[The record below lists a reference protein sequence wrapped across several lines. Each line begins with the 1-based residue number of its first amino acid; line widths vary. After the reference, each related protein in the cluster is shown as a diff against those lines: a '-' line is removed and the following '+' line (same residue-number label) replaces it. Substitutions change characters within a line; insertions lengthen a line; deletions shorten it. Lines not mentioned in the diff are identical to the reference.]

1 MTRQERRNSENAQ
14 RANSTIVAEKSDNKI
29 GLILIVLYLIIDF
42 IPQTGAIDPMGPQW
56 LYLAVLNLVTI
67 SYILYSLKNKLLQ
80 LFDKFSQNTLV
91 LSFLAVFILCG
102 ISMFFALNP
111 VESLVVYSRLIITII
126 AFFNICIILY
136 NRPKSI
142 EILFQIVTIMAIIQC
157 VPLLFTFIKGLNTT
171 SVDVLILN
179 MRGNAGNKNVMAA
192 SLVTKTPIII
202 YCIFSYFSLWRYLIN
217 LGALMLVVLMIFL
230 LNARAAY
237 LGLFVELGLF
247 LIFLIA
253 YKKQAGLRLVL
264 KHLSAIF
271 IPVLF
276 GLIASQT
283 LIKANEQDK
292 ADEKGTISGQ
302 SASIYTTIDKRLATL
317 SDHNESSTNARLF
330 FWENALKQIKKTPAM
345 GVGYGNWKIV
355 SVKYEYDF
363 YNDFNYSKHAH
374 NDFLQITAEAGI
386 LTGLLFIAIF
396 VFAFI
401 YTIKTWKTDTP
412 LFTKVLIVTAF
423 MSLIGYAVDAS
434 FNFPAERP
442 TNQIPFAFALAAI
455 LAIFLSLSKTT
466 TIKPENSTFKT
477 LIIAASLILVLV
489 SIYTTYY
496 TYRSMVVQTATHFT
510 FGTPTKDVTWQD
522 VNPKLPDIPN
532 LAENNIPINDTKA
545 WYLFL
550 AGRNEEALSL
560 LNQDKNA
567 NPYSMSKEWL
577 KSTIF
582 TSQGKI
588 DSAHYYSKKGFF
600 QRPRNLSLFN
610 LISRTSVPLKDT
622 LTIQRA
628 FHEYH
633 KFREEPHAWKIYM
646 RSLFAVNYNRS
657 QLIQTA
663 DSIAKVYPN
672 DAEIQHTRFFIR
684 AGNAA
689 MKKNFSESLENLLG
703 IMKIY
708 PNDYENLENIGL
720 TYYYMKD
727 YSNAATYFKRVT
739 DAKVY
744 GNGKS
749 EFFLGNCL
757 LELRRKQEACGYLS
771 TAANKNYPMAAILF
785 NKNNCELQSLVPQ

>member
-1 MTRQERRNSENAQ
+1 MTRQERRNSEKAQ
-14 RANSTIVAEKSDNKI
+14 RGNSTPLAEKSDNKI
-29 GLILIVLYLIIDF
+29 GLILVILYLIIDF

-56 LYLAVLNLVTI
+56 LYLAVVNLIAI
-67 SYILYSLKNKLLQ
+67 SYILFSLKSKALQ
-80 LFDKFSQNTLV
+80 LLNRFSKNSLV
-91 LSFLAVFILCG
+91 LSFLATFLLCG
-102 ISMFFALNP
+102 ISMFFAINP
-111 VESLVVYSRLIITII
+111 IESLVVYARLIITIV

-136 NRPKSI
+136 DRPKSI
-142 EILFQIVTIMAIIQC
+142 EILFQIVTFLAIIQC
-157 VPLLFTFIKGLNTT
+157 VPLLLTFIKGLDSESVTT
-171 SVDVLILN
+171 LILN
-179 MRGNAGNKNVMAA
+179 IRGNSGNKNVMAA

-202 YCIFSYFSLWRYLIN
+202 YCVFSYFSLWRYIIN
-217 LGALMLVVLMIFL
+217 LAALVLVVLLIFL

-237 LGLFVELGLF
+237 LGLFIELGLF
-247 LIFLIA
+247 LIFLIV
-253 YKKQAGLRLVL
+253 YKKQAGLKPVL
-264 KHLSAIF
+264 KQLAAVF

-276 GLIASQT
+276 ALGISQAV
-283 LIKANEQDK
+283 IKANE
-292 ADEKGTISGQ
+292 KGSST
-302 SASIYTTIDKRLATL
+302 YTTIGKRLATL
-317 SDHNESSTNARLF
+317 SDHNESSANARLF
-330 FWENALKQIKKTPAM
+330 FWENALKQIKETPLI
-345 GVGYGNWKIV
+345 GVGYGNWKIA

-374 NDFLQITAEAGI
+374 NDFLQITAEAGV

-396 VFAFI
+396 VFAFF
-401 YTIKTWKTDTP
+401 YTLKVWAADTP

-442 TNQIPFAFALAAI
+442 TNQMPFAFALASI
-455 LAIFLSLSKTT
+455 LAIFLSLNKPTV
-466 TIKPENSTFKT
+466 IKPENSTFKT
-477 LIIAASLILVLV
+477 LIIAASLILILV

-496 TYRSMVVQTATHFT
+496 TYRSMVVQTLTHFT
-510 FGTPTKDVTWQD
+510 FGTTTKDVTWQD
-522 VNPKLPDIPN
+522 VNPKLPDLPN
-532 LAENNIPINDTKA
+532 LAENNIPINGTKA

-628 FHEYH
+628 FQEYH
-633 KFREEPHAWKIYM
+633 KFRGEPHAWKIYM

-657 QLIQTA
+657 QLIHTA

-703 IMKIY
+703 IMNIY

-727 YSNAATYFKRVT
+727 YSNAATYFKKVT

-757 LELRRKQEACGYLS
+757 LELRQKPEACGYLS

-785 NKNNCELQSLVPQ
+785 NKNNCELQSVVPQ